1 MKLLAPLL
9 ALSALTALANT
20 AKAAVVY
27 YDTRTYYSN
36 TIDVGTSFV
45 NLFEV
50 AKFNIPQATLT
61 GVTVKVVQS
70 TMTGSITVTNL
81 AGIAATIEE
90 FNSTFTAKQYTS
102 GLGYS
107 LTTATITDVVTSPT
121 WQSTT
126 LLSGASQTFGIGSGQ
141 TFVVNDQNIA
151 SGFWGAYTG
160 SGNVTFSAK
169 DVHSITVAGS
179 NFQAQTADAKTTTQ
193 FAIVYSFSIPEPSTT
208 LLGGLAGLL
217 LFRRRR

>member
-1 MKLLAPLL
+1 MKLLGSLL
-9 ALSALTALANT
+9 ALCALASS
-20 AKAAVVY
+20 ASAAIY

-36 TIDVGTSFV
+36 TIDVGSSSV
-45 NLFEV
+45 NIFDV

-70 TMTGSITVTNL
+70 TMTGSITITNT
-81 AGIAATIEE
+81 GGVAAAIEA
-90 FNSTFTAKQYTS
+90 FNSEFTSREFTA

-107 LTTATITDVVTSPT
+107 LATVNINNVVTTPT
-121 WQSTT
+121 WQSITN
-126 LLSGASQTFGIGSGQ
+126 LQPGASQTFNIASGQ
-141 TFVVNDQNIA
+141 NFVVADQNIA

-160 SGNVTFSAK
+160 SGNVTFSAR
-169 DVHSITVAGS
+169 DVQRITTTGDSFGQDAS
-179 NFQAQTADAKTTTQ
+179 NANATTQ